1 MEDKKLQSLGAA
13 GAVLAL
19 SAIAAVVLMHHH
31 PHGGDGAGLVRGV
44 HGGLI
49 MMISVQPAVLAL
61 VANAL
66 GWRLL
71 TAQALALFALGTL
84 GAILAGMINGFAVP
98 ALGAYPAG
106 EIAHGVG
113 TLAWEFNQALAR
125 LGAIAT
131 GAGIVLF
138 AAALWQAGW
147 RIVGGAGVLA
157 GGVTAALLVT
167 DLIDMRFYGAMFTY
181 IAQLAWLAL
190 LGGKLARAARSV
202 SLPSTP

>member
-1 MEDKKLQSLGAA
+1 MDDRKLQSLGAA

-19 SAIAAVVLMHHH
+19 SALAAAVLMHHH
-31 PHGGDGAGLVRGV
+31 PHGGDGAGLVRAV

-49 MMISVQPAVLAL
+49 MLIAVQPAVLAL
-61 VANAL
+61 VACAL

-71 TAQALALFALGTL
+71 TAQAAALFALGTL
-84 GAILAGMINGFAVP
+84 AAILAGTINGFVAP

-106 EIAHGVG
+106 EIALGVG
-113 TLAWEFNQALAR
+113 AFGWELNQALAR

-147 RIVGGAGVLA
+147 RFIGGAGVLA
-157 GGVTAALLVT
+157 GGLTAALLVT
-167 DLIDMRFYGAMFTY
+167 GIIDMRFYGAMFTY

-190 LGGKLARAARSV
+190 LGGALFRAARAV